1 VDPRSRHRALRRIGG
16 WAARGASIYFGAR
29 ILHHEVYVSEQA
41 ELAVI
46 ALGLLLI
53 GVPPALWLD
62 TLTRTTEAL
71 GGRRA
76 EDPPRELQ
84 ADEKAEA

>member
-1 VDPRSRHRALRRIGG
+1 MDRRGQLTRKVAG
-16 WAARGASIYFGAR
+16 WAARGASVYFGAR
-29 ILHHEVYVSEQA
+29 ILHHEVYVAEQA

-62 TLTRTTEAL
+62 TLARTTDAL
-71 GGRRA
+71 SGRRA
-76 EDPPRELQ
+76 DDHAPTGRKADDKRQ
-84 ADEKAEA
+84 A